1 MEMNRQDHW
10 NQVYREK
17 GPQKLSWFQR
27 RPELSLAIIES
38 SGIEKDAGVIDVGG
52 GTSALVDSLLDGG
65 YQRIAVLDIS
75 GAALDQ
81 SRSRLGTR
89 ADAVEW
95 YEADVTTFEPPH
107 RFGLWHDRAVF
118 HFLTESE
125 DRRAYVATLR
135 RTLQPDGTV
144 VISTFAIDGPPKCS
158 GLEVVRY
165 DADSMCAELG
175 AEFQLQEVR
184 REIHVTPWQTEQRFI
199 YFRLQRQD
207 T

>member
-1 MEMNRQDHW
+1 MNRQDHW